1 MLGLDVDPSSA
12 IFVSLW
18 DAGGSAL
25 INLSF
30 DFHLPNANM
39 VLPLPSST
47 GWIVRR
53 RCRGPLTCTTAG
65 GAIHTAVY
73 VKPPLKLSGAR
84 PMQLYVAALDVDVH
98 PQTIKRFTQG
108 EDQCASYSSF
118 PGPLIRPA
126 PPCPTLKQVYQV
138 VKLIGGQPPW
148 K

>member
-1 MLGLDVDPSSA
+1 MGCWRKCSHQLKLRFPSAKREHGASSA
-12 IFVSLW
+12 
-18 DAGGSAL
+18 
-25 INLSF
+25 
-30 DFHLPNANM
+30 
-39 VLPLPSST
+39 SST